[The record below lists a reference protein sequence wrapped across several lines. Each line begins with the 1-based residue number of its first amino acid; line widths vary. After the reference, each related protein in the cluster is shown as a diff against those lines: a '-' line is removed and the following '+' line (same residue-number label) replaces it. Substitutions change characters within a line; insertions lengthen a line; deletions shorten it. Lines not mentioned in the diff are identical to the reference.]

1 MYIYCNSVFPL
12 AQFVLNRFNIFSNQY
27 TAKYNSKRAL
37 IGCST
42 MHADRL
48 EHVQLAREPD
58 HTNRILPDLVS
69 FSFPVVRATA

>member
-48 EHVQLAREPD
+48 D

-69 FSFPVVRATA
+69 FSFPVVMATA